1 MSDTWKIM
9 QICISV
15 NLFQGVGFKPGGDM
29 HAPYIEVVL
38 CPLLFV
44 EYNAVGYNSLFCE
57 VKVKSSSY
65 SLKILLLLEM
75 LVVIVKY
82 MLQCSWYI
90 AAFDRVLPKSMQ
102 FVGNVTWQ

>member
-1 MSDTWKIM
+1 M
-9 QICISV
+9 QICNSV

-57 VKVKSSSY
+57 VK
-65 SLKILLLLEM
+65 I
-75 LVVIVKY
+75 
-82 MLQCSWYI
+82 QCFDAVGW
-90 AAFDRVLPKSMQ
+90 AAGRASGL
-102 FVGNVTWQ
+102 

>member
-9 QICISV
+9 QICNSV

-44 EYNAVGYNSLFCE
+44 EYNAVGYNSLF
-57 VKVKSSSY
+57 V
-65 SLKILLLLEM
+65 
-75 LVVIVKY
+75 
-82 MLQCSWYI
+82 
-90 AAFDRVLPKSMQ
+90 R
-102 FVGNVTWQ
+102 